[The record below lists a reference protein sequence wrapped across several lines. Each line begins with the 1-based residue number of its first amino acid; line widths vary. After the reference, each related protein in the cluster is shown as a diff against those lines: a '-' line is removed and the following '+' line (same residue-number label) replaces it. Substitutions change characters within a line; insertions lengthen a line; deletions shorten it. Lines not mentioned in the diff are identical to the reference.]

1 MLQKCTISNK
11 CCSIHGCIMVFTKIL
26 SSTTAFKINNNN
38 NNNKHFTVNQH
49 IRIISEGSYDTED
62 YSNDVENSA
71 LPTQE

>member
-1 MLQKCTISNK
+1 
-11 CCSIHGCIMVFTKIL
+11 MVFTKIL
-26 SSTTAFKINNNN
+26 SSTTAFKIN